1 MNLKKNLFGKK
12 LFIGILI
19 FTPIVIILLVILF
32 RNVVTPSNESI
43 INNLKNMK
51 FYSSKVNYIFK
62 NSKSQFEEDTIQ
74 YYSFDK
80 GSRIEFQDGN
90 GRVKVYNGG
99 EIKVEESSEGEYS
112 LNKDIDTIY
121 PLAFIGKILSN
132 SENIQIKEVKNEW
145 GDSIYLKVDIKYDV
159 KNKYLSKAEFFVDK
173 NKGVPV
179 LLKILD
185 DENKERIII
194 TYKDF
199 KEEKNLSDDLFWDKS
214 LLKLKSS
221 RINIE
226 IYILGLKE
234 ITKYIHKLRDKLV
247 IKKWDANKYL

>member
-1 MNLKKNLFGKK
+1 MNLKNYLFGKK

-19 FTPIVIILLVILF
+19 IIPIVIILLVILF
-32 RNVVTPSNESI
+32 RNVVTPSNEDI

-51 FYSSKVNYIFK
+51 FYSSRVNYIFK

-90 GRVKVYNGG
+90 GRVKVYSGE
-99 EIKVEESSEGEYS
+99 EIKVEESREGEYI
-112 LNKDIDTIY
+112 LNKNIDTIY
-121 PLAFIGKILSN
+121 PLAFVRNVLWT
-132 SENIQIKEVKNEW
+132 SEDIQIKEVKNEW
-145 GDSIYLKVDIKYDV
+145 GDSVYLKVDIKYNV
-159 KNKYLSKAEFFVDK
+159 KNKYLNKAEFFVDK

-185 DENKERIII
+185 DENNERILI

-199 KEEKNLSDDLFWDKS
+199 KKEKNLSDDLF
-214 LLKLKSS
+214 
-221 RINIE
+221 
-226 IYILGLKE
+226 
-234 ITKYIHKLRDKLV
+234 
-247 IKKWDANKYL
+247 

>member
-1 MNLKKNLFGKK
+1 MNLKKILVGKK
-12 LFIGILI
+12 IFIGILI
-19 FTPIVIILLVILF
+19 FIPIVIILLVILF
-32 RNVVTPSNESI
+32 RNAVTPSDESI
-43 INNLKNMK
+43 VNNLKNMK
-51 FYSSKVNYIFK
+51 FYSSRVNYIFK

-90 GRVKVYNGG
+90 GRVKVYNGE
-99 EIKVEESSEGEYS
+99 EIKVEESREEEYI
-112 LNKDIDTIY
+112 LNKSIDTIY
-121 PLAFIGKILSN
+121 PLAFMGNVLSN

-145 GDSIYLKVDIKYDV
+145 GDSIYLKVDITYNI
-159 KNKYLSKAEFFVDK
+159 KNKYLNKAEFFVDK

-199 KEEKNLSDDLFWDKS
+199 KKEKNLSDDLFWYKS
-214 LLKLKSS
+214 L
-221 RINIE
+221 
-226 IYILGLKE
+226 
-234 ITKYIHKLRDKLV
+234 
-247 IKKWDANKYL
+247 